1 MLIFFIVGHCTAMGY
16 FHSWIYY
23 NKLPPN
29 FLESSPLVEQCMAD
43 SISNGSESEEVA
55 D

>member
-1 MLIFFIVGHCTAMGY
+1 MLIFFIVGHCTAD
-16 FHSWIYY
+16 
-23 NKLPPN
+23 
-29 FLESSPLVEQCMAD
+29 VEQCKAD

>member
-1 MLIFFIVGHCTAMGY
+1 MLIFFYCNQLLH
-16 FHSWIYY
+16 
-23 NKLPPN
+23 N
-29 FLESSPLVEQCMAD
+29 LESSPLGEQCMAD